1 MKPILYISGPYS
13 ADTLIERQQNILNAK
28 RRFVAALATGEW
40 WAVCPH
46 THTAEL
52 EMHLPDVDHDEWL
65 KMDIA
70 MLAGCDAVW
79 MDSWCTKTVGV
90 KLELVWAYLAGMPIS
105 TTSTVPLAK
114 KFTHSNIDVYHEFE
128 PQIYILYDMVS
139 RGDIP
144 DPKTYKGSALNAR
157 KPYADII
164 DADGVQYTRIAG
176 MQRPASEIVDADTEQ
191 VTACESRARPQSDII
206 VAREK

>member
-13 ADTLIERQQNILNAK
+13 ADSLIDRQQNILNAK

-70 MLAGCDAVW
+70 MLANCDAIWISGTDYYNYLSNGVRLELTW
-79 MDSWCTKTVGV
+79 ASLAKMPIYITYFTPSITDKPIKMLDSWD
-90 KLELVWAYLAGMPIS
+90 
-105 TTSTVPLAK
+105 VPASYVALI
-114 KFTHSNIDVYHEFE
+114 NDG
-128 PQIYILYDMVS
+128 VS
-139 RGDIP
+139 RGEIP
-144 DPKTYKGSALNAR
+144 DPKTYKGSVL
-157 KPYADII
+157 K
-164 DADGVQYTRIAG
+164 
-176 MQRPASEIVDADTEQ
+176 
-191 VTACESRARPQSDII
+191 
-206 VAREK
+206 

>member
-13 ADTLIERQQNILNAK
+13 ADSLIDRQQNILNAK
-28 RRFVAALATGEW
+28 RRFISALATGEW

-70 MLAGCDAVW
+70 MLAGCDALW
-79 MDSWCTKTVGV
+79 FDYSKGTSPGV
-90 KLELVWAYLAGMPIS
+90 LLEIAWAYLSGMPIYEIYF
-105 TTSTVPLAK
+105 VPFKNDIPYVIKDPA
-114 KFTHSNIDVYHEFE
+114 DVLSQE
-128 PQIYILYDMVS
+128 IIKINDMVS

-144 DPKTYKGSALNAR
+144 DPKTYKGSVLR
-157 KPYADII
+157 
-164 DADGVQYTRIAG
+164 
-176 MQRPASEIVDADTEQ
+176 
-191 VTACESRARPQSDII
+191 
-206 VAREK
+206 